1 MIGRI
6 AMVIEREGYYVV
18 TYLGGV
24 LYTNIWLKT
33 FVRKQV
39 SEKNL

>member
-6 AMVIEREGYYVV
+6 AMVIEREEYYVV
-18 TYLGGV
+18 TYLEGV
-24 LYTNIWLKT
+24 LYMNMWLKT
-33 FVRKQV
+33 LARKLV

>member
-6 AMVIEREGYYVV
+6 AMVIEREEYYVV

-24 LYTNIWLKT
+24 LYMNMWLQK
-33 FVRKQV
+33 FARKLV

>member
-6 AMVIEREGYYVV
+6 AMVIEREEYYVV

-24 LYTNIWLKT
+24 LYMNMWLKT
-33 FVRKQV
+33 FARKLV

>member
-18 TYLGGV
+18 TDLGCV
-24 LYTNIWLKT
+24 LYMNMWLKI
-33 FVRKQV
+33 FARKLV